1 MISLSYHKSCKS
13 CNLCLIQFKIK
24 TLNPS
29 WLEMFD
35 LRMYQGQTNSLEIT
49 VYDHDVGR
57 DDFMGRYLAF
67 HRLANLHYSLRS
79 FRHERGRTATEDV

>member
-1 MISLSYHKSCKS
+1 MFVGFFF
-13 CNLCLIQFKIK
+13 QFKIK
-24 TLNPS
+24 TLNPT

-57 DDFMGRYLAF
+57 DDFMGRYVPG
-67 HRLANLHYSLRS
+67 S
-79 FRHERGRTATEDV
+79 DK